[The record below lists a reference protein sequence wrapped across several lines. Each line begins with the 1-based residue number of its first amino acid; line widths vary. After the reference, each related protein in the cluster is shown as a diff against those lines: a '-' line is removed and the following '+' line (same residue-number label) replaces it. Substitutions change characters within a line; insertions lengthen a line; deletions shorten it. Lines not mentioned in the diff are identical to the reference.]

1 MTRLATRCAA
11 GLALAA
17 LALPAGAQNK
27 AAPAAVS
34 AEPVLKFLAGGI
46 PVIYKHITAN
56 DVIAMQ
62 LYLEGGSAAL
72 TPATAG
78 IEHLLGEAAT
88 HGTAKYSKDR
98 FAALATS
105 TGTNISA
112 TAGYDYTVLSAQAVR
127 QNWDAAW
134 DLFTQAALHPT
145 FPADEV
151 EQVRG
156 QIVNE
161 LKQRA
166 DDPDSRL
173 DLLAD
178 SVQYAGHSY
187 AVDAEG
193 TTTSIAKLTRDDLV
207 RWHKRRLTKE
217 NLLLVVV
224 GNVSREDVMRKVAA
238 AFATLPAQGGAVAH
252 ATSLRSATPSVQ
264 TVKQELP
271 TNYIMGVFAAPAPS
285 HPDFPALR
293 VAVRVLSDRLF
304 EEVRTKRNLTYA
316 VSAGLATRAANRGDL
331 YVTAVNPDTTVKV
344 IIAEV
349 KRLQRDLVPAQ
360 LLGETINVF
369 ATQTWM
375 GQQTNMGQASQ
386 LGLWE
391 IQGGGW
397 QNAARYV
404 DRLRAVTPQ
413 QVQRA
418 AQAYLRNVRFVVI
431 GDPAKVSAALFKSL

>member
-1 MTRLATRCAA
+1 M
-11 GLALAA
+11 
-17 LALPAGAQNK
+17 
-27 AAPAAVS
+27 
-34 AEPVLKFLAGGI
+34 
-46 PVIYKHITAN
+46 
-56 DVIAMQ
+56 
-62 LYLEGGSAAL
+62 
-72 TPATAG
+72 
-78 IEHLLGEAAT
+78 
-88 HGTAKYSKDR
+88 
-98 FAALATS
+98 
-105 TGTNISA
+105 
-112 TAGYDYTVLSAQAVR
+112 
-127 QNWDAAW
+127 
-134 DLFTQAALHPT
+134 
-145 FPADEV
+145 
-151 EQVRG
+151 RG

-178 SVQYAGHSY
+178 SVQYAGHAY

-193 TTTSIAKLTRDDLV
+193 TTTSIASLTRDDLA

-224 GNVSREDVMRKVAA
+224 GNVSREDVTRKVAA
-238 AFATLPAQGGAVAH
+238 AFASLPATGGAAPR
-252 ATSLRSATPSVQ
+252 ATSVRAASPSVQ

-304 EEVRTKRNLTYA
+304 EEVRTKRNLTYS
-316 VSAGLATRAANRGDL
+316 VSAGLATRAANRGNL

-344 IIAEV
+344 IVAEV

-360 LLGETINVF
+360 LLAETINVF

-418 AQAYLRNVRFVVI
+418 AQAYLRNVRFVII
-431 GDPAKVSAALFKSL
+431 GDPGKVSAALFKSL